1 MVSIN
6 NEAWYDAYDASERNR
21 EQARPIYANMTAS
34 NKSHYHFDTLK
45 LISLYSYSS
54 IQHRAFSIE
63 VKTKNENQ
71 IKSKWKIT
79 MKLKILIFFVR
90 TSPGGVRLT

>member
-54 IQHRAFSIE
+54 IQHPASSI
-63 VKTKNENQ
+63 KHWGQNQ
-71 IKSKWKIT
+71 KRKSNQK
-79 MKLKILIFFVR
+79 
-90 TSPGGVRLT
+90 